1 MYTQGNVYLDGH
13 TLKDIAF
20 LIHTHVQQALPAGKG
35 VPKKQQGK
43 FKKLK
48 SCLNKASGKDL

>member
-1 MYTQGNVYLDGH
+1 MA

-20 LIHTHVQQALPAGKG
+20 LVHTHVQQALPAGKG